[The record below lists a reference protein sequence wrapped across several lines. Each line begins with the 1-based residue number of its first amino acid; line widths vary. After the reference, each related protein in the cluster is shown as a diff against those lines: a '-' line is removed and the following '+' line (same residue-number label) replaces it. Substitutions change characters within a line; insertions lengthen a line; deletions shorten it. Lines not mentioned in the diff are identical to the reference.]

1 MHPPGFPLAVVLG
14 PTGSGKS
21 DLALAMAESVRGE
34 IVNCDSVQVYR
45 GLEIGAAKTP
55 VSARHGIPHH
65 LIDVIDPAEELTAGA
80 YARLARQALARI
92 ASREHVPIV
101 VGGTGFYL
109 RALLEGL
116 SPAAG
121 RDERLRARLA
131 RIAARRPAALHRV
144 LRARDPAAASR
155 IHPNDRQKLIRALE
169 LTFLEGQPAS
179 LTQSRPRD
187 ALQGFAVIKLGLAPD
202 RAALYGRL
210 NRRTEIMFHEGILQ
224 ETAALPPGAKP
235 LQALGYKQALSVL
248 QGRLALKEAI
258 RECQTKT
265 RQYAKRQITLFRA
278 EPGVI
283 WLPGFGSD
291 PAIQQQALSILTE
304 SNARQCALY

>member
-21 DLALAMAESVRGE
+21 DLALVLAESVRGE

-45 GLEIGAAKTP
+45 GLEIGAAKVP
-55 VSARHGIPHH
+55 VSERRGIPHH
-65 LIDVIDPAEELTAGA
+65 LIDIIDPTEELTAGA

-92 ASREHVPIV
+92 ASRECVPIV

-109 RALLEGL
+109 RALLDGL

-121 RDERLRARLA
+121 RDERLRARLT
-131 RIAARRPAALHRV
+131 RIAGRRPAALHRM
-144 LRARDPAAASR
+144 LRARDPASASR

-169 LTFLEGQPAS
+169 LTFLEGQAAS

-202 RAALYGRL
+202 RKTLYERL
-210 NRRTEIMFHEGILQ
+210 NRRTEIMFREGILR
-224 ETAALPPGAKP
+224 EAATLPPGAKP
-235 LQALGYKQALSVL
+235 LQTLGYKQAHSVL
-248 QGRLALKEAI
+248 QGSLTLEEAI

-265 RQYAKRQITLFRA
+265 RQYAKRQMTWFRA

-291 PAIQQQALSILTE
+291 SEIQRKAISILTE
-304 SNARQCALY
+304 SNTRQCALY

>member
-1 MHPPGFPLAVVLG
+1 MNSPGFPLVVVLG

-21 DLALAMAESVRGE
+21 DMALALAESVHGE

-45 GLEIGAAKTP
+45 GLEIGAAKVP
-55 VSARHGIPHH
+55 VSARRGIPHH
-65 LIDVIDPAEELTAGA
+65 LIDIIGPAEELTGGG
-80 YARLARQALARI
+80 YARLARQVLAQIGARGRI
-92 ASREHVPIV
+92 PIV

-109 RALLEGL
+109 RALLDGL

-121 RDERLRARLA
+121 RDERLRARLT
-131 RIAARRPAALHRV
+131 RIAARRPASLHRV

-169 LTFLEGQPAS
+169 LTLLEGQPAS

-187 ALQGFAVIKLGLAPD
+187 ALQGFTVIKLGLAPD
-202 RAALYGRL
+202 RAALYDRL
-210 NRRTEIMFHEGILQ
+210 NRRTESMFRQGILR
-224 ETAALPPGAKP
+224 EAAELPRGAKP
-235 LQALGYKQALSVL
+235 LHALGYKQAFSVL
-248 QGRLALKEAI
+248 QGISTLEEAI

-265 RQYAKRQITLFRA
+265 RQYAKRQMTWFRA
-278 EPGVI
+278 EHGVV

-291 PAIQQQALSILTE
+291 PEIQRRVISILTE
-304 SNARQCALY
+304 NNNHDV